1 MKLSRRTVQKLATI
15 GCLVGLVA
23 SSVMSV
29 WHLRQNNLKMVE
41 LRRAVEIADQND
53 RGIEDALREL
63 RDYVRNHMNTNLRA
77 RSSSKLPVREKP
89 IQLIHKYY
97 RDTLFLHQQTV
108 DSIGDVDNID
118 ALKIARQNCETNK
131 WPIAERMGCVQKI
144 TRQRGNDFY
153 PKMEAIN
160 KDYYVFNFPSPG
172 WTPDTAGW
180 SLVGCGLFLTGLFG
194 TIIWRL

>member
-1 MKLSRRTVQKLATI
+1 
-15 GCLVGLVA
+15 
-23 SSVMSV
+23 MSV
-29 WHLRQNNLKMVE
+29 WHLRQNNLNMVE
-41 LRRAVEIADQND
+41 LRRAVEVADQND
-53 RGIEDALREL
+53 QGVEDALRKL

-77 RSSSKLPVREKP
+77 RSSSKLPAREKP

-108 DSIGDVDNID
+108 NSIGDVDNID
-118 ALKIARQNCETNK
+118 ALKIARQNCETDE
-131 WPIAERMGCVQKI
+131 WPIAERMSCVQKI

-172 WTPDTAGW
+172 WTPDAAGW
-180 SLVGCGLFLTGLFG
+180 SLISCGLFVAGLFG
-194 TIIWRL
+194 VIVWRL